1 MLLFYVRHG
10 DPIYNPDQLT
20 PLGERQ
26 AEAIGK
32 RLASHGVDTIYS
44 STSNRAFQ
52 TAQPLAQMLK
62 KEVTQL
68 DFMNEGHPWNA
79 LTYIKSDGKRGWL
92 PDNVEP
98 MRIILSED
106 MKQYGDAWY
115 EHPSFKDY
123 GYKTYLD
130 SVDKD
135 IDSLLASHGYV
146 HNRDGGY
153 FTAEKPTEE
162 RIAIFAH
169 AGFGSVFFSSLL
181 GIPYHKYCINYDM
194 SHTGMTAV
202 YFKDMGGV
210 YVPKIL
216 TFSSDAHLYKEGLPT
231 AYNNNR
237 RLVY

>member
-1 MLLFYVRHG
+1 MLLFYIRHG

-32 RLASHGVDTIYS
+32 RLAVHGVDTIYS

-68 DFMNEGHPWNA
+68 DFMNEGHAWNNM
-79 LTYIKSDGKRGWL
+79 TYISSNGKRGWM
-92 PDNVEP
+92 PDNPEP
-98 MRIILSED
+98 IEIILSDE
-106 MKQYGDAWY
+106 MRKYDANWY
-115 EHPSFKDY
+115 DHPEFKKY
-123 GYKTYLD
+123 GYKAYLEQT
-130 SVDKD
+130 DKN
-135 IDSLLASHGYV
+135 IDDLLASHGYI
-146 HNRDGGY
+146 HNRENGC
-153 FTAEKPTEE
+153 FTAENPTEE

-181 GIPYHKYCINYDM
+181 GIPYHKYSLTYDM
-194 SHTGMTAV
+194 CHTGMTV
-202 YFKDMGGV
+202 VEFKKFGNV
-210 YVPKIL
+210 FLPKLL

-231 AYNNNR
+231 AYNNR
-237 RLVY
+237 IRF